1 MVRAV
6 EQLLEVAI
14 VVNRDDEVKV
24 TDEDENRRIRV
35 WINLCTSL
43 FSG

>member
-24 TDEDENRRIRV
+24 TDEDENRRIQV
-35 WINLCTSL
+35 WINLCYSL